1 MKVGKEKH
9 ECAQIKSTRWLEP
22 GGGGGGPQ
30 STLSWPQKG
39 GTVTKRW
46 DTRWARFLVCFVAF
60 SMYLYS
66 EGVKRG
72 EIAESIE
79 MKLPVMIYL
88 LLTVTVRG
96 K

>member
-1 MKVGKEKH
+1 
-9 ECAQIKSTRWLEP
+9 
-22 GGGGGGPQ
+22 
-30 STLSWPQKG
+30 
-39 GTVTKRW
+39 
-46 DTRWARFLVCFVAF
+46 
-60 SMYLYS
+60 MYLYS